1 MKLLFVASYEAKI
14 YTIIKTGKQQFST
27 GNILKDFYARDREKK
42 KKKKEEKRKKNFGI
56 KVTIN
61 GDINLPHTVNSRA
74 TMNLS
79 TNTLRAEI

>member
-1 MKLLFVASYEAKI
+1 MQFMKLFVASYAKI

-27 GNILKDFYARDREKK
+27 GNILKDFYPRDRGVEKK
-42 KKKKEEKRKKNFGI
+42 KRKKNFGI

-61 GDINLPHTVNSRA
+61 GDINLPHTVNLRA